1 MTTKKYLINKLPS
14 ELVLKAGY
22 VSIPPGGS
30 HAIHHT
36 EVDEAT
42 IVYAVMRD
50 WAEIS
55 DTEPKAKAVAKPE
68 VEVEI
73 TKPYEGLTEEEL
85 KEELAAKAA
94 AAEEKD
100 AEPAEATGTPVEV
113 APAKTRKAK

>member
-22 VSIPPGGS
+22 VSIPPYGF
-30 HAIHHT
+30 HAIHAT

-42 IVYAVMRD
+42 IVYAIMRD

-55 DTEPKAKAVAKPE
+55 DTEPKEMAVAKPE

-85 KEELAAKAA
+85 KAELAAKAA
-94 AAEEKD
+94 EAAKDEAAAE
-100 AEPAEATGTPVEV
+100 APAEA
-113 APAKTRKAK
+113 PATKTRKAK